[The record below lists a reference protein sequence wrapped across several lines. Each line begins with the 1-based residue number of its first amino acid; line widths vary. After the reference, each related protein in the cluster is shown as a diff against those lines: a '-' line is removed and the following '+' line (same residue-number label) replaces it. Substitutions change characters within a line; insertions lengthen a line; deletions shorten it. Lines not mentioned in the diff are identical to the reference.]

1 MLPVHD
7 DFHKTVAWSPL
18 KPVAPCSD
26 FKGQTVADQGLVNRV
41 GKQGPTLVL
50 RHAEPPGL
58 LAELDGIRFLVPSP
72 RRISAPFE
80 LVSLPIIILLVS
92 SPVRIGFPYG
102 IKINGAVLS
111 PDIFACNR

>member
-7 DFHKTVAWSPL
+7 DFHKTVAGSPL

-58 LAELDGIRFLVPSP
+58 LAELD
-72 RRISAPFE
+72 E
-80 LVSLPIIILLVS
+80 HKVSCSIPTSYFRAL
-92 SPVRIGFPYG
+92 
-102 IKINGAVLS
+102 
-111 PDIFACNR
+111 